1 MGDAKPRDS
10 IESAGSPST
19 TSWRDPE
26 TSVDRFRLDKA
37 DLGLLLAAYAALSS
51 LFGALAAAIVA
62 AFVLG
67 LMIGRGQGNEP
78 RHPDLSEADEKQDA

>member
-1 MGDAKPRDS
+1 
-10 IESAGSPST
+10 
-19 TSWRDPE
+19 
-26 TSVDRFRLDKA
+26 VDRFGLDKA

-51 LFGALAAAIVA
+51 VFGVVAAAIVA

-78 RHPDLSEADEKQDA
+78 PPPERSKADEK

>member
-1 MGDAKPRDS
+1 M
-10 IESAGSPST
+10 
-19 TSWRDPE
+19 
-26 TSVDRFRLDKA
+26 DRFGLDKA

-51 LFGALAAAIVA
+51 VFGVVAAAIVA

-78 RHPDLSEADEKQDA
+78 PPRERSKADEK